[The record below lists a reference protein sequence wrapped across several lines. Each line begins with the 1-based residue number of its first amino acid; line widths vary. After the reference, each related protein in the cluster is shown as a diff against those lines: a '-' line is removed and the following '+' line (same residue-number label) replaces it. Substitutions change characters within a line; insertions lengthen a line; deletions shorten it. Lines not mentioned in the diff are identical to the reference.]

1 MAELKG
7 TLLTPETRRRSEPT
21 IDIGMVALKW
31 SLAPEASDISADGGV
46 LYESVINRDSGIIYS
61 LIGRVVKADGRV
73 TLQLE
78 ATDGSGGR
86 VTVPES
92 RLKEALAAEG
102 GAWSSVNR
110 VE

>member
-1 MAELKG
+1 MTELKG
-7 TLLTPETRRRSEPT
+7 TLLTPETLRIPRQT
-21 IDIGMVALKW
+21 ADIGTVALRG
-31 SLAPEASDISADGGV
+31 SLAPEDLDAPDVDV
-46 LYESVINRDSGIIYS
+46 PYETIINRDSGIAYS
-61 LIGRVVKADGRV
+61 LIGRVVKPDGRV

-86 VTVPES
+86 VTAPES
-92 RLKEALAAEG
+92 RLNEALAAEG